1 MSSKVQLLKDAI
13 DVHSTFR
20 YLQRKFHLQGFHY
33 KRMCT
38 DGEDF
43 DTLLEAKTAGKERL
57 EANNEVFHLGEME
70 PQQETII
77 QQNNLELKVK
87 GFRNDET
94 QDQASGQE
102 PTYTKTVQMLQLESK
117 PRGFLDSNSS
127 CHEHSNSS
135 LDIREL
141 ANTETV
147 QKGTLE
153 LKSKGFLHSNL
164 SCHEYSNS
172 VSELRI
178 PVQQQVSE
186 LNDEGFFEIKHFH
199 TKHPELSPEFRNSK
213 SSAQLESKKSCEDR
227 DPFAQFRSE
236 SGKTQIL
243 QKERSES
250 RLEDFLHGKSS
261 CDINSD
267 FSSEFRRRQLGETK
281 PVQPK
286 DLREFKTKSIHIHR
300 TNDSSSG
307 NQNSMSDVLQPR
319 HLKTIQQKGLEL
331 NLKSFH
337 SSNGK
342 TSCHEN
348 KNPSLALGKSP
359 HAETVQ
365 PKNLQ
370 SKADDVHCS
379 NISSNEHSKLNS
391 GRKTPENV
399 KARKKKKMESKSQG
413 FHYSK
418 LSCHG
423 DKEVKKESQM
433 KKPVQ
438 QKKSIPVHQVVCKVP
453 SWQDDEKVRAKL
465 TQRRTA
471 VCDKIEKELLNQYGM
486 SLRKLRKCIVVEE
499 ILKEVN
505 LL

>member
-1 MSSKVQLLKDAI
+1 MSSKMQLLKDAI

-20 YLQRKFHLQGFHY
+20 YLQRKFHLQSFHY
-33 KRMCT
+33 RRMCT

-70 PQQETII
+70 PQQENII

-87 GFRNDET
+87 GFRNNET
-94 QDQASGQE
+94 QDQASGRE
-102 PTYTKTVQMLQLESK
+102 PAYTKTVEMLQLESK
-117 PRGFLDSNSS
+117 SRGFLASNSS

-135 LDIREL
+135 LEIREL

-153 LKSKGFLHSNL
+153 FKSKGFL
-164 SCHEYSNS
+164 SCQEYSNS
-172 VSELRI
+172 VSELTI
-178 PVQQQVSE
+178 PAKQQVSE
-186 LNDEGFFEIKHFH
+186 LRNEGFFEIKLSR
-199 TKHPELSPEFRNSK
+199 TEHPELSPEFRKSK
-213 SSAQLESKKSCEDR
+213 SSAQLQSKNSCEDR
-227 DPFAQFRSE
+227 DPLAQVRSE

-243 QKERSES
+243 QKKRSES
-250 RLEDFLHGKSS
+250 KLEDFLHSKSS
-261 CDINSD
+261 CDENSN

-286 DLREFKTKSIHIHR
+286 DLMEFKTKSIHIHR

-307 NQNSMSDVLQPR
+307 NQDSISDVLQPR
-319 HLKTIQQKGLEL
+319 HLKTIQQKGLEF

-337 SSNGK
+337 SSK

-348 KNPSLALGKSP
+348 KDSSLALGKSP

-370 SKADDVHCS
+370 SKANDVHCS
-379 NISSNEHSKLNS
+379 KTSSNEHSKLNS
-391 GRKTPENV
+391 ERKTPKNV
-399 KARKKKKMESKSQG
+399 KARKKQKMESKSQG

-418 LSCHG
+418 ISCHG
-423 DKEVKKESQM
+423 EKEVKKESQM

>member
-13 DVHSTFR
+13 E
-20 YLQRKFHLQGFHY
+20 RKFHLQGFHY
-33 KRMCT
+33 RRMCT

-70 PQQETII
+70 PQQENII

-94 QDQASGQE
+94 QDQASGRE
-102 PTYTKTVQMLQLESK
+102 PTYTKTMQVLQLESK

-135 LDIREL
+135 LEIREL

-153 LKSKGFLHSNL
+153 FRPKGFLYSNL

-178 PVQQQVSE
+178 PAQQQVSE
-186 LNDEGFFEIKHFH
+186 LRNKGSFKIKLSH
-199 TKHPELSPEFRNSK
+199 TEHSTLSPEFRS
-213 SSAQLESKKSCEDR
+213 EGR

-236 SGKTQIL
+236 SDKTQIL

-250 RLEDFLHGKSS
+250 KLEDFLHSKSS
-261 CDINSD
+261 CDDNSD
-267 FSSEFRRRQLGETK
+267 FSSEFRRRQPGEAK

-286 DLREFKTKSIHIHR
+286 DLMEFKTKSIHIHR

-307 NQNSMSDVLQPR
+307 NQDSISDVLQPR
-319 HLKTIQQKGLEL
+319 HLKTIQQKGLEF

-337 SSNGK
+337 SNQ

-348 KNPSLALGKSP
+348 KDPALAVGKSP

-365 PKNLQ
+365 PKNVQ
-370 SKADDVHCS
+370 SKADVVHCS

-391 GRKTPENV
+391 GRKTPQNV

-423 DKEVKKESQM
+423 DNEVKKESQI